1 MKNWKVRIYDCKTF
15 ETMTEMVI
23 PDILAQMIF
32 ENKNLTC
39 AKDYPSNKIYS
50 SKTHTAVFDEVIDGL
65 N

>member
-15 ETMTEMVI
+15 VTVAEMII
-23 PDILAQMIF
+23 PDALAQMIF

-39 AKDYPSNKIYS
+39 AKDYPSNKIYA

>member
-1 MKNWKVRIYDCKTF
+1 MKNWKVRIYNCKTF
-15 ETMTEMVI
+15 ETVTEMVI
-23 PDILAQMIF
+23 PDALAQMIF

>member
-1 MKNWKVRIYDCKTF
+1 MKKWKVRIYDCKTF
-15 ETMTEMVI
+15 VTVAEMII

-39 AKDYPSNKIYS
+39 SKDYPSNKIYA
-50 SKTHTAVFDEVIDGL
+50 SKTHTAVFDEVTDGL